1 MWIELESLFADN
13 KGVDMDSFNQ
23 ETDTS
28 ATTTTPV
35 ELKRPR
41 LLPAAAAVEV
51 EEPAVEEEPA
61 DV

>member
-35 ELKRPR
+35 EQKRPR
-41 LLPAAAAVEV
+41 LLPLQQLLR
-51 EEPAVEEEPA
+51 
-61 DV
+61 